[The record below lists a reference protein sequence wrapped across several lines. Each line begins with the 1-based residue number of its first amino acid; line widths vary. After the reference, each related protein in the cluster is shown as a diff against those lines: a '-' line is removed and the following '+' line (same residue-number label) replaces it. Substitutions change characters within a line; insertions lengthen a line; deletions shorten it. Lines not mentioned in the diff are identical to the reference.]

1 VLLPLSG
8 VLWVLEVLIHIHTVV
23 EDSNHNDLGF
33 HASSVKDD
41 MAALTELF
49 VTGLYVIR
57 IVAYFRL
64 ASKQLEGIIKL
75 LEVFVALPLSHFSAV
90 KRPISIRS
98 FRAAAVSRYERISG
112 LRYLAQQ

>member
-1 VLLPLSG
+1 

-49 VTGLYVIR
+49 VSRLYVIR
-57 IVAYFRL
+57 IAAYFRL
-64 ASKQLEGIIKL
+64 ASKQLEGSIKL
-75 LEVFVALPLSHFSAV
+75 LEVFVALPLSPFFSG
-90 KRPISIRS
+90 K
-98 FRAAAVSRYERISG
+98 AANINKVFSSG
-112 LRYLAQQ
+112 GGE